1 MSQANFD
8 VLDKVR
14 KQLKHA
20 RAQRDRVP
28 KSAPEAVKAKANAKV
43 AELERKRDEMYTGP
57 EGLGRR
63 PASKLEHASADHA
76 AGAKQVQRGVRL
88 VLNGLSAMVGAH
100 QDTRA
105 LVTEVDQK

>member
-1 MSQANFD
+1 MSQASFD

-20 RAQRDRVP
+20 RIQRDRLP
-28 KSAPEAVKAKANAKV
+28 KSAPQAVKSKADAKV
-43 AELERKRDEMYTGP
+43 AELERKRDELYTGP
-57 EGLGRR
+57 DGLGRR

-76 AGAKQVQRGVRL
+76 AGAKQVRRGVGQ

-105 LVTEVDQK
+105 LVRK